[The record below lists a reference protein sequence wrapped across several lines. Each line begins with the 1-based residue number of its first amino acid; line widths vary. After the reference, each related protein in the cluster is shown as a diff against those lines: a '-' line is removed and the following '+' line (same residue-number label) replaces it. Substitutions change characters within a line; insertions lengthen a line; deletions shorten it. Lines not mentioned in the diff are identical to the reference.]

1 MFCEFFGLR
10 EQPFEVTPAGRFLYL
25 SETHRETLASLTY
38 RLQAGRGFVGVV
50 APPGMG
56 KTTLLFRL
64 LEDLRGTARTAFI
77 FQTQC
82 TSIEFM
88 RFLIEELELGAD
100 DEDPVRLHQML
111 KRALL
116 KERIV
121 IVIDEAQNLSNAV
134 LEQVRLISNFET
146 PRAKLLQIVLSGQPQ
161 LATKLSHP
169 DLLQLRQR
177 LSIFCRLQPF
187 SVTHTTQY
195 IEHRLKVAGHSGAP
209 VFSRRAVEEIARLSG
224 GVPRLINN
232 ICFNALSVGF
242 AARLRLI
249 DAEQV
254 REGAA
259 DLRLI
264 GETPA
269 QPESRPRIAPGK
281 IADKMPDKIA
291 GTNVLSIDSDKANPE
306 AGITPVI
313 TGTQAPKMHS
323 AQTELKPTAMPS
335 QQQVRPKVTGS
346 QTSPSTNRLMGKQ
359 GRETNPVSRKGLM
372 AVAALAL
379 ALTGFLGFQFVRRAG
394 ATEPL
399 TITTANESNQS
410 SVSPPTPLKATTVGV
425 HSAVSLSIPLRNT
438 THSAVGD
445 NGTKIA
451 QQKPILIYQ
460 GVVQER
466 SDTVQS
472 GPAVNPHPEPTKTV
486 AMPPEAGRVYL
497 LNLPPS
503 LAANASPVTH
513 PATPVTK
520 AANRPGSVNLPSP
533 AAETAPVPPHA
544 RIESKINPRYPKSAL
559 DSHVGGVVVLDVD
572 VDGRGS
578 VEQLH
583 VIEGNVL
590 LSNAVIQAVRL
601 WKFLPATV
609 NGKPTESL
617 NRLKFTFR
625 LSDHS

>member
-121 IVIDEAQNLSNAV
+121 IVIDEAQNLSDAV

-187 SVTHTTQY
+187 SAAHTTQY

-209 VFSRRAVEEIARLSG
+209 VFSRRAIEEIARLSG

-269 QPESRPRIAPGK
+269 QPERQRIGLGK
-281 IADKMPDKIA
+281 IPDKMPDKSA
-291 GTNVLSIDSDKANPE
+291 GINVLPIDIDKANPE
-306 AGITPVI
+306 VVTS
-313 TGTQAPKMHS
+313 GTQAAKMHS
-323 AQTELKPTAMPS
+323 AQTELKPTALPS
-335 QQQVRPKVTGS
+335 QQQARPKVTGS
-346 QTSPSTNRLMGKQ
+346 QTSSSTNRSTGKQ
-359 GRETNPVSRKGLM
+359 EREAKPAFRKSFTV
-372 AVAALAL
+372 VAALAL
-379 ALTGFLGFQFVRRAG
+379 SLTGFLGFQFVNRSG
-394 ATEPL
+394 AAEL
-399 TITTANESNQS
+399 LRTTLANEDAQS
-410 SVSPPTPLKATTVGV
+410 PASSPAPLNDTTVSV
-425 HSAVSLSIPLRNT
+425 PSPAYPSAPFRDT
-438 THSAVGD
+438 THNAAGD
-445 NGTKIA
+445 NGTKIT
-451 QQKPILIYQ
+451 QRKPILIYQ

-466 SDTVQS
+466 SDTAPS
-472 GPAVNPHPEPTKTV
+472 GPVLNLHAEPTKTV
-486 AMPPEAGRVYL
+486 AQPPAAGRIISL
-497 LNLPPS
+497 SLPPS
-503 LAANASPVTH
+503 LAENASPVTR
-513 PATPVTK
+513 PATSAKK
-520 AANRPGSVNLPSP
+520 AASQPGSVKSLSP
-533 AAETAPVPPHA
+533 LAESAPVLPHA

-559 DSHVGGVVVLDVD
+559 DSHVGGVVVLDID

-578 VEQLH
+578 VEQVH
-583 VIEGNVL
+583 VIEGDAL

-609 NGKPTESL
+609 NGKPIESL

-625 LSDHS
+625 LPDHS